1 MLFTQRNRCPPILFH
16 VQAARPAQE
25 MIEIELVKP
34 AQDPLVGEFAFASR
48 MRKNLSQRSWWQI
61 WLLGEEENVSRT
73 KDAPLACSP
82 YARRRH
88 EKRISRTRIR
98 SSDKNA
104 EPERDRCRKLLE

>member
-1 MLFTQRNRCPPILFH
+1 
-16 VQAARPAQE
+16 

-34 AQDPLVGEFAFASR
+34 VQDPLVGEFAFASR
-48 MRKNLSQRSWWQI
+48 KRKNLSQRSWWQI

-82 YARRRH
+82 YARRRQK
-88 EKRISRTRIR
+88 KRISRTRIR

-104 EPERDRCRKLLE
+104 GPEWDCRRKLLKQEPVVCSPGKSQTFIC